1 MVWLHEQ
8 PQTPPLSQKVR
19 IETGYLL
26 RLLQSG
32 MNLSLPQSRPMPSIG
47 AHCHEL
53 RIRDENKIWR
63 LFYRIDTDAIV
74 VILWT
79 EKKTNKTPDE
89 ILELCRQR
97 LKSYDAED

>member
-1 MVWLHEQ
+1 
-8 PQTPPLSQKVR
+8 
-19 IETGYLL
+19 
-26 RLLQSG
+26 

-63 LFYRIDTDAIV
+63 FFYRIDADAIV

-97 LKSYDAED
+97 LKTYDAED

>member
-1 MVWLHEQ
+1 M
-8 PQTPPLSQKVR
+8 
-19 IETGYLL
+19 
-26 RLLQSG
+26 LQSG

-53 RIRDENKIWR
+53 RVRDENKIWR
-63 LFYRIDTDAIV
+63 LFYRIDADAIV

-79 EKKTNKTPDE
+79 EKKTSKTPDE
-89 ILELCRQR
+89 VLDLCRQR

>member
-1 MVWLHEQ
+1 
-8 PQTPPLSQKVR
+8 
-19 IETGYLL
+19 
-26 RLLQSG
+26 
-32 MNLSLPQSRPMPSIG
+32 MPSIG

-89 ILELCRQR
+89 ILDLCRQR

>member
-1 MVWLHEQ
+1 
-8 PQTPPLSQKVR
+8 
-19 IETGYLL
+19 
-26 RLLQSG
+26 
-32 MNLSLPQSRPMPSIG
+32 MPSIG

-63 LFYRIDTDAIV
+63 LFYRIDADDIV
-74 VILWT
+74 VILWI

-89 ILELCRQR
+89 ILDLCRQR

>member
-1 MVWLHEQ
+1 
-8 PQTPPLSQKVR
+8 
-19 IETGYLL
+19 
-26 RLLQSG
+26 
-32 MNLSLPQSRPMPSIG
+32 MPSIG

-53 RIRDENKIWR
+53 RIRDENKTWR
-63 LFYRIDTDAIV
+63 LFYRVDADAIV

-89 ILELCRQR
+89 ILDLCRQR

>member
-1 MVWLHEQ
+1 
-8 PQTPPLSQKVR
+8 
-19 IETGYLL
+19 
-26 RLLQSG
+26 
-32 MNLSLPQSRPMPSIG
+32 MPSIG

-63 LFYRIDTDAIV
+63 LFYRIDADAIV

-89 ILELCRQR
+89 ILDLCRQR

>member
-1 MVWLHEQ
+1 M
-8 PQTPPLSQKVR
+8 
-19 IETGYLL
+19 
-26 RLLQSG
+26 LQLG
-32 MNLSLPQSRPMPSIG
+32 MNLSFPQSRPMPSIG
-47 AHCHEL
+47 IHCHEL

-63 LFYRIDTDAIV
+63 LFYRIDADAIV

-89 ILELCRQR
+89 VLDLCRQR

>member
-1 MVWLHEQ
+1 
-8 PQTPPLSQKVR
+8 
-19 IETGYLL
+19 
-26 RLLQSG
+26 
-32 MNLSLPQSRPMPSIG
+32 MPSIG

-63 LFYRIDTDAIV
+63 LFYRIDADAIV

-79 EKKTNKTPDE
+79 EKKTNKTSDE
-89 ILELCRQR
+89 ILDLCRQR